1 MLIPNMVLA
10 DPCMRHLYSAVFRL
24 LLPLILMRMIWR
36 SRRVPAYRRRLG
48 ERLGFA
54 PGSGGSRTRSD
65 PERVIWLHAVSLGE
79 TLAARPLVE
88 FLLAEFP
95 EVPVL
100 VTTTTPTGSHQ
111 VLAQFGDRVLHAYVP
126 LDTPGAVDR
135 FMARYPPRLLL
146 LVETELWPN
155 LLHAC
160 RQRDCPVLL
169 ANARLSERSRRGY
182 ARLGQFGRDMLSC
195 VSHVACQSQDDA
207 TRFAAIGVPAAR
219 LSVCGNIKFDIEPG
233 DDFAARVH
241 ALLLEWGSADR
252 FTVVAAST
260 HSGEDEAVLAAFAM
274 LRRDVP
280 AALLV
285 LVPRHPERFDA
296 VFTLCRA
303 AGWRTCRRSLAQSP
317 DAQVDVLLGDTVG
330 ELLLLL
336 GTADVAFVGGSLVS
350 RGGHNLLEPA
360 ALGIPVLSGPSLF
373 NFVAVRD
380 MLLARGC
387 LRLVA
392 DGVELGAALQEL
404 ARDVETRKDMGAAG
418 REAVQAN
425 RGARQRI
432 ESLVRRLLPS

>member
-1 MLIPNMVLA
+1 
-10 DPCMRHLYSAVFRL
+10 MRHLYSAVFRL
-24 LLPLILMRMIWR
+24 LLPLVLLRMIWR
-36 SRRVPAYRRRLG
+36 SRRAPAYRQRLG

-54 PGSGGSRTRSD
+54 PLRGGSEARSD

-88 FLLAEFP
+88 FLLAEFSA
-95 EVPVL
+95 VPVL
-100 VTTTTPTGSHQ
+100 VTTTTPTGSDQ
-111 VLAQFGDRVLHAYVP
+111 VRALFGDRVLHAYVP
-126 LDTPGAVDR
+126 LDTPGSVDR

-169 ANARLSERSRRGY
+169 ANARLSEHSRRGY
-182 ARLGQFGRDMLSC
+182 ARLGRFGRDMLSC
-195 VSHVACQSQDDA
+195 VSHVACQSPDDA
-207 TRFAAIGVPAAR
+207 ARFAALGVPAPR
-219 LSVCGNIKFDIEPG
+219 LSVCGNIKFDIDPG
-233 DDFAARVH
+233 NDFAGRVH
-241 ALLLEWGSADR
+241 ALLLEWGAADR
-252 FTVVAAST
+252 FLVAAAST
-260 HSGEDEAVLAAFAM
+260 HAGEDEAVLAAFAM
-274 LRRDVP
+274 LRREVP
-280 AALLV
+280 TALLL

-296 VFTLCRA
+296 VFALCRA

-317 DAQVDVLLGDTVG
+317 GARADVLLGDTVG

-336 GTADVAFVGGSLVS
+336 GTVDVAFVGGSLVPQ
-350 RGGHNLLEPA
+350 GGHNLLQPA

-373 NFVAVRD
+373 NFAAVRD
-380 MLLARGC
+380 LLLARGS

-392 DGVELGAALQEL
+392 DGAELGAALQEL
-404 ARDVETRKDMGAAG
+404 ARNVETRKAMGAAG

-432 ESLVRRLLPS
+432 EKLVRRLLSPVRAA